1 MKGQPMPRLS
11 VTLVLLI
18 LTALA
23 GCAAT
28 PDAGTAPAPLE
39 VTWPGRTPELF
50 APGVVNT
57 DGIEINLVFNKA
69 YTELFFARR
78 IDGVFAIHTSRLA
91 ADGWTTPE
99 KLDLFPDNRA
109 AGAVDMALSPD
120 EHALY
125 FLGILPGK
133 TEGDDTER
141 DIWVSDRTPTGW
153 SAARLVPA
161 PVSTAHGESYPTLTA
176 DGSLWFVSD
185 RPESRSPRDL
195 YRARPSAGGG
205 FEPPVSIEP
214 PINTD
219 WSKGDT
225 VVAPDESYMVIT
237 TGRPGGY
244 GSGDLYI
251 AFRTADG
258 GWTEPKS
265 MGPLF
270 NGPEVD
276 FCPMIS
282 PDGAWFSFSRRYGES
297 WDTTTD
303 AEIYWVDAAVLDELR
318 HD

>member
-1 MKGQPMPRLS
+1 MPRLS
-11 VTLVLLI
+11 VTLVLL
-18 LTALA
+18 TSTVLA

-28 PDAGTAPAPLE
+28 PDAGTAQAPLG
-39 VTWPGRTPELF
+39 VTWPGRTPDLF

-78 IDGVFAIHTSRLA
+78 IDGVFAIYTSRLA
-91 ADGWTTPE
+91 PDGWTTPE
-99 KLDLFPDNRA
+99 KLDLFPDNPA
-109 AGAVDMALSPD
+109 ARAVDMALSPD
-120 EHALY
+120 EQALY

-133 TEGDDTER
+133 TEGDDTET
-141 DIWVSDRTPTGW
+141 DIWVSDRTPAGW

-251 AFRTADG
+251 AFRTEDG
-258 GWTEPKS
+258 AWTEPKN
-265 MGPLF
+265 MGPRF

-282 PDGAWFSFSRRYGES
+282 PDGRWFSFSRRFGKS

-303 AEIYWVDAAVLDELR
+303 AEIYWVDASVLDELR
-318 HD
+318 PD

>member
-1 MKGQPMPRLS
+1 MKEQPMPRLS
-11 VTLVLLI
+11 VTVILLASVL
-18 LTALA
+18 AD
-23 GCAAT
+23 CAAPPADT
-28 PDAGTAPAPLE
+28 GQAPLE
-39 VTWPGRTPELF
+39 TRWPGRTPEIF

-69 YTELFFARR
+69 YTELFFSRSTDR
-78 IDGVFAIHTSRLA
+78 IFAIFTSRLGPN
-91 ADGWTTPE
+91 GWTTPE
-99 KLDLFPDNRA
+99 KLDLFPDNPA
-109 AGAVDMALSPD
+109 AEAVDMALSPD
-120 EHALY
+120 EQALF

-133 TEGDDTER
+133 AEDDETKR
-141 DIWVSDRTPTGW
+141 NIWVSERTLTGW

-161 PVSTAHGESYPTLTA
+161 PISTEHGESYPTLTA
-176 DGSLWFVSD
+176 DGSLWFISD

-195 YRARPSAGGG
+195 YRARPSASGG
-205 FEPPVSIEP
+205 FEPPISIEP

-219 WSKGDT
+219 WGKGDT

-237 TGRPGGY
+237 AARPGGH

-258 GWTEPKS
+258 GWTEPKN

-270 NGPEVD
+270 NGPEVE

-282 PDGAWFSFSRRYGES
+282 PDGRWFSFSRRYGKS

-303 AEIYWVDAAVLDELR
+303 AEIYWVDASVLEELR
-318 HD
+318 PD